1 MTKLYNKYWGKAE
14 NDALKVAYCSGSK
27 SKEEIFEQFKPQL
40 AKSLNKPENQLQ
52 PSDLGEWAKKADKKT
67 GKQSWE
73 YKQANYA
80 AYHLLPY
87 HCLDVAAVADQWWLH
102 SSSLRRQFTQAMQVD
117 ENTAYAWLIFF
128 IALHDLGKL
137 DIRFQMKASK
147 AIRQLQPE
155 NYLSIKAKYDPK
167 TKYDHGSSGYDW
179 FKEEVS
185 DYGFD
190 CLNENEAMDWMQQVA
205 RR

>member
-1 MTKLYNKYWGKAE
+1 
-14 NDALKVAYCSGSK
+14 
-27 SKEEIFEQFKPQL
+27 
-40 AKSLNKPENQLQ
+40 
-52 PSDLGEWAKKADKKT
+52 
-67 GKQSWE
+67 
-73 YKQANYA
+73 
-80 AYHLLPY
+80 
-87 HCLDVAAVADQWWLH
+87 
-102 SSSLRRQFTQAMQVD
+102 
-117 ENTAYAWLIFF
+117 
-128 IALHDLGKL
+128 
-137 DIRFQMKASK
+137 MKASK

-155 NYLSIKAKYDPK
+155 NYLPIKAKYDPK